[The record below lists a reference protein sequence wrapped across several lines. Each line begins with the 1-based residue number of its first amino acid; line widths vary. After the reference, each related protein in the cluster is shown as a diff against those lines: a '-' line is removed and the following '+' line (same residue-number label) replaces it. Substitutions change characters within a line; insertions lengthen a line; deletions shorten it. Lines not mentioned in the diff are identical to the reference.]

1 MSTDQCLLQQRTPI
15 THTRIESLKNKTY
28 NERLLSSPKLYN
40 NYIIDSIC
48 IAGLGICSLMVLYS
62 TNRL

>member
-15 THTRIESLKNKTY
+15 TQASIESLKNKTY
-28 NERLLSSPKLYN
+28 KERLPSSPKLYN
-40 NYIIDSIC
+40 LY
-48 IAGLGICSLMVLYS
+48 IAGLEICSLMVLYS